1 MLKPKRNTGIA
12 PRFAGR
18 YRECHALQATLADST
33 TGNTHRTSKERHDR
47 YRRNR
52 IWVRSVIVM
61 LLFRQAFF
69 NVSNCSHT
77 AVFIVSLLHYPCHR
91 KTCAFGLPV
100 LQYLLY
106 LPQNILNRVSEDGP
120 LALVMAPTRELAIQ
134 IYGELQK
141 LLSRQSQIKTCVV
154 VGGQSIGQQAQQIR
168 EGVHIIVGTPGRIN
182 DCIEMAYLV
191 LNQCCYIVLDEG

>member
-1 MLKPKRNTGIA
+1 ML
-12 PRFAGR
+12 
-18 YRECHALQATLADST
+18 H
-33 TGNTHRTSKERHDR
+33 
-47 YRRNR
+47 
-52 IWVRSVIVM
+52 
-61 LLFRQAFF
+61 
-69 NVSNCSHT
+69 CS
-77 AVFIVSLLHYPCHR
+77 CHR

-191 LNQCCYIVLDEG
+191 LNQCCYIVLDEGWWFLYSYASLLMYRVTFIHITHTYFHPTRSLSLSISLLCA